1 LSLYRPEAR
10 EALPLLFI
18 LVGARAIEAIVGPA
32 SAIVEMIGHR
42 VLPLVNSFIAIALW
56 IGIALWLVPIHG
68 PLGMAIAIGVATVTS
83 TYAATIELQISDGL
97 NPFDRKLVQ
106 ALALALAGIALMALA
121 ERLLHGPA
129 RFAACALIW
138 AITSWLTL
146 RCGLTREDRLA
157 LGGLSRRL
165 RLV

>member
-1 LSLYRPEAR
+1 
-10 EALPLLFI
+10 
-18 LVGARAIEAIVGPA
+18 
-32 SAIVEMIGHR
+32 MK
-42 VLPLVNSFIAIALW
+42 
-56 IGIALWLVPIHG
+56 
-68 PLGMAIAIGVATVTS
+68 GVAGLLVDL
-83 TYAATIELQISDGL
+83 AAAALVLLGNALFSAASRDGL

-129 RFAACALIW
+129 RFAACLLLW

-146 RCGLTREDRLA
+146 RYGLTREDRLA

>member
-1 LSLYRPEAR
+1 MPN
-10 EALPLLFI
+10 
-18 LVGARAIEAIVGPA
+18 GPWSGTSQSA
-32 SAIVEMIGHR
+32 SPIQSAIAMKELSKGRTRWPII
-42 VLPLVNSFIAIALW
+42 STIA
-56 IGIALWLVPIHG
+56 
-68 PLGMAIAIGVATVTS
+68 S
-83 TYAATIELQISDGL
+83 TYAATIQLQLSDGL

-106 ALALALAGIALMALA
+106 ALALALAGVALMALA

-129 RFAACALIW
+129 RFAACAALW

-146 RCGLTREDRLA
+146 RYGLTRQDRLA